1 MKFIRS
7 IIVSASLVLMIVAS
21 SCDEESCMFDIDPW
35 YWGHSSVTIITDNHV
50 EYIYNEGYT
59 YYGGPFF
66 NRFSEAKGLDK
77 ITSLKI
83 SGDMYLQDFEV
94 IQKCTN
100 LVTADFSE
108 AMMHNLSYNDYS
120 LSFAGLEF
128 LETVILPTNMPDI
141 TSDCFQ
147 GCTNLK
153 SITMQWGVERIED
166 NAFES
171 LSLLE
176 KVDMSNAS
184 TTRIGDS
191 VFCKCS
197 SLKEVVLPSSIKVI
211 DEYAFAY
218 CTSLEEITLPNSLWF
233 VGSRMFAGCKNLK
246 QVKLSTGTSFI
257 NLRMFAGCSSLE
269 SLTIPATVTDVY
281 AQPFYNCT
289 KLKHI
294 RLEATTPPQLHQDV
308 FAGFDQTAC
317 TLSVPK
323 SAVETYKNTDGWKDF
338 GTIEGF

>member
-1 MKFIRS
+1 
-7 IIVSASLVLMIVAS
+7 
-21 SCDEESCMFDIDPW
+21 DEESCMFDIDPW

-128 LETVILPTNMPDI
+128 LETVILPTNMPSI
-141 TSDCFQ
+141 ATDCFQ

-153 SITMQWGVERIED
+153 SITIQSRVEGIED
-166 NAFES
+166 HAFES
-171 LSLLE
+171 FINLE
-176 KVDMSNAS
+176 EVDMSDAA
-184 TTRIGDS
+184 TTSIGDS
-191 VFCKCS
+191 TFLNCS
-197 SLKEVVLPSSIKVI
+197 SLKRVVLPSSINQIRK
-211 DEYAFAY
+211 YAFAY
-218 CTSLEEITLPNSLWF
+218 CTSLEDITLPNSLRS
-233 VGSRMFAGCKNLK
+233 VGLGAFEGCENLK
-246 QVKLSTGTSFI
+246 RVQLSTGTSYI
-257 NLRMFAGCSSLE
+257 NAKMFAGCSSLE

-281 AQPFYNCT
+281 SMPFYNCT

-294 RLEATTPPQLHQDV
+294 RLEATTPPQLYQNV
-308 FAGFDQTAC
+308 FAGFDRSAC
-317 TLSVPK
+317 TLSVPQ
-323 SAVETYKNTDGWKDF
+323 SAVVTYQNTLEWRDF
-338 GTIEGF
+338 GSIEGF

>member
-1 MKFIRS
+1 MKFVRN
-7 IIVSASLVLMIVAS
+7 IIACFSFVLLIIAS
-21 SCDEESCMFDIDPW
+21 SCNKEESVI
-35 YWGHSSVTIITDNHV
+35 YWLYDNTEITDSHV
-50 EYIYNEGYT
+50 EFNNEVN
-59 YYGGPFF
+59 GGSIFF
-66 NRFSEAKGLDK
+66 LRFSEAKGLDK

-83 SGDMYLQDFEV
+83 SGYMDLSDLWVVRE
-94 IQKCTN
+94 CTN

-108 AMMHNLSYNDYS
+108 AHMDGAFDKDDI
-120 LSFAGLEF
+120 SFAGLEF
-128 LETVILPTNMPDI
+128 LETVILPTNMPSI
-141 TSDCFQ
+141 ATDCFQ

-308 FAGFDQTAC
+308 FAGFDRSAC
-317 TLSVPK
+317 TLSVPQ
-323 SAVETYKNTDGWKDF
+323 SAVVTYQNTLEWRDF
-338 GTIEGF
+338 GSIEGF